1 MIFFLLLKRP
11 QVGSQ
16 YPFDE
21 LDVKKKIDT
30 RLSVK
35 LHYKIWIDPR
45 SEASTATFLFTQI
58 TKARFINF
66 YGTEAVKVDD

>member
-1 MIFFLLLKRP
+1 MSFLSSDAMVTEPPKRVVARKKANIHFFKTKRARMIFFLLLKRP

-35 LHYKIWIDPR
+35 LH
-45 SEASTATFLFTQI
+45 
-58 TKARFINF
+58 
-66 YGTEAVKVDD
+66 

>member
-30 RLSVK
+30 RQSVK
-35 LHYKIWIDPR
+35 LH
-45 SEASTATFLFTQI
+45 
-58 TKARFINF
+58 
-66 YGTEAVKVDD
+66 

>member
-11 QVGSQ
+11 QVDSQ
-16 YPFDE
+16 YPIDE

-35 LHYKIWIDPR
+35 LHYNLDRSKIGGVN
-45 SEASTATFLFTQI
+45 S
-58 TKARFINF
+58 NF
-66 YGTEAVKVDD
+66 FVHPNN